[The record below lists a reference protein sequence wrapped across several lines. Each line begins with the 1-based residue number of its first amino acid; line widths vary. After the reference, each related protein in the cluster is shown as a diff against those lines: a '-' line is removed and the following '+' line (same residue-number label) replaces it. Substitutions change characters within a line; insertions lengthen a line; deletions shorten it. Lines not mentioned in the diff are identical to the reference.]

1 MKQARAHVPPMKQEQ
16 RAYEPPMKQEQRA
29 HVPPMKQEL
38 LTFGVFEFISGFY

>member
-1 MKQARAHVPPMKQEQ
+1 MKQEQ